1 MIARKFLELKIC
13 LLNMD
18 PTTGQDKVYTA
29 ETIQDN
35 PFPAQP
41 DQTTVTDQQ
50 ATASGVGGSA
60 SQSNAATIP
69 EQTFPALKIA
79 NELLSNSLNT
89 RTKKIIQEFAFTPS
103 GAIQIGKF
111 LAGISGDVRISPEGI
126 IGRNML
132 GDTTF
137 ALDSETGDA
146 VFAGIIQGLSLIA
159 GLVNLGD
166 GSIQIDGINRRML
179 FFDDNGVPIIVIGN
193 V

>member
-1 MIARKFLELKIC
+1 
-13 LLNMD
+13 MD

>member
-79 NELLSNSLNT
+79 NELLSSSLNT

-103 GAIQIGKF
+103 GAIQIGNF